1 MNKNTE
7 THDKQNEEQQKA
19 EKLALQ
25 YVAQM
30 GANSV
35 LREIKELYTRL
46 SSIRRQFFLS
56 LAVNICLS
64 ILLMLMFVAFLSYPK
79 TKYIPTKD
87 NSAICEVYPSDNPN
101 ITDATIREF
110 GKDAILNL
118 YTFDYMNYEDQM
130 NDVLARNFTPKG
142 KDATVRAMESAGIF
156 EYVKENAL
164 VFKASAINA
173 ARIEK
178 KDINEDGKDYW
189 VVRFPMVLDIYSG
202 KETPIDTQKHMVTV
216 RVVADTASTA
226 NPNGLGISSVTL
238 APL

>member
-1 MNKNTE
+1 MNENTE
-7 THDKQNEEQQKA
+7 IREEQNEEERKA
-19 EKLALQ
+19 KEMALS

-35 LREIKELYTRL
+35 LREVGELHNRL
-46 SSIRRQFFLS
+46 ASIRKQFFLS
-56 LAVNICLS
+56 LGVNICLS
-64 ILLMLMFVAFLSYPK
+64 VLLMLMFVAFLSYPK

-87 NSAICEVYPSDNPN
+87 NSAICEVYPTDNPN

-118 YTFDYMNYEDQM
+118 YTFDYMNYEDQI

-142 KDATVRAMESAGIF
+142 KDATVRAMQSAGIF
-156 EYVKENAL
+156 DYVKDNAL
-164 VFKASAINA
+164 VFKSSATNA

-202 KETPIDTQKHMVTV
+202 KETPIDSQKHMVTV
-216 RVVADTASTA
+216 RVVADTASTR